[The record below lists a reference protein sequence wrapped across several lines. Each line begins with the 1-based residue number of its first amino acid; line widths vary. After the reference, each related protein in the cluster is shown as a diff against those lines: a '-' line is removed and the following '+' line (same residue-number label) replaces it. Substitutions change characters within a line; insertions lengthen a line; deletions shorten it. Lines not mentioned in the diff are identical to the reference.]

1 MTQPTPVEKAPEP
14 AKPKLTVDQMKKRIT
29 STLEEFVEIQQ
40 LSEVEETLK
49 ELPTTECLPFVNFK
63 AVEMCCD
70 THFSKHKACLVCLFL

>member
-1 MTQPTPVEKAPEP
+1 M
-14 AKPKLTVDQMKKRIT
+14 
-29 STLEEFVEIQQ
+29 EIQQ

>member
-1 MTQPTPVEKAPEP
+1 MEQIRREAAAEGLIAGPI
-14 AKPKLTVDQMKKRIT
+14 LIT